1 MESDV
6 RELLRRGEK
15 DRAFEMI
22 LDLYETKVFRLVM
35 SMVGDAGRAEEV
47 AQDSLLK
54 VWQALERLD
63 ERAGLGT
70 WIFTI
75 ARNTALT
82 YLRAESYR
90 RTVPLDSIA
99 EPAAAAQRSDG
110 DIRGLVE
117 RLPEEQRQV
126 VVLYYYQEKSVEE
139 VALMLDLP
147 EGTVK
152 SHLFRARKRL
162 AELMECG

>member
-1 MESDV
+1 MEPDV

-15 DRAFEMI
+15 NRAFERI
-22 LDLYETKVFRLVM
+22 LDLYEAKVFRLVL
-35 SMVGDAGRAEEV
+35 SLVRDVARTEEV
-47 AQDSLLK
+47 TQDSFLK

-63 ERAGLGT
+63 DRAGVGT
-70 WIFTI
+70 WIYSI

-90 RTVPLDSIA
+90 RTAPLESIG
-99 EPAAAAQRSDG
+99 EPAAAAAGG
-110 DIRGLVE
+110 DCGIRQLVE
-117 RLPEEQRQV
+117 KLPEEQREA
-126 VVLYYYQEKSVEE
+126 VVLYYYQERSVEE

-152 SHLFRARKRL
+152 SHLFRARKQL
-162 AELMECG
+162 GEWMERS